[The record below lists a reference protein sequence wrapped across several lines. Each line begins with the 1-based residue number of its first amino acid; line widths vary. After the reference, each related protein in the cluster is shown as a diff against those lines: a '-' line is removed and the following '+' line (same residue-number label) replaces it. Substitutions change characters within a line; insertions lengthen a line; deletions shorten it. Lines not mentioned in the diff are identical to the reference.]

1 MEWVLTDF
9 YILDSAMGT
18 ELAYRGYDLPDWKES
33 IWSAKAL
40 NDGQNLIRS
49 IHEDNIAAGCN
60 VITTSNYYATPLI
73 LNGMGKKYNYLE
85 LTKVAIELAQKAVD
99 SKNKN
104 VMIAGSF
111 PPINISFRP
120 DLILSL
126 IHI

>member
-1 MEWVLTDF
+1 
-9 YILDSAMGT
+9 MGT

-40 NDGQNLIRS
+40 NDGQDLIRS

-85 LTKVAIELAQKAVD
+85 LTKVAIELAQKAVAV
-99 SKNKN
+99 SYTHLTLRTKRI
-104 VMIAGSF
+104 V
-111 PPINISFRP
+111 
-120 DLILSL
+120 
-126 IHI
+126 